1 MTYNACQSLPLR
13 EKLKLNS
20 SARNYKFSI
29 YKYTSYVSLSIY
41 EYTYLPY
48 IVSREPTSRA
58 HSRR

>member
-29 YKYTSYVSLSIY
+29 YKYTSYVSLYI
-41 EYTYLPY
+41 YTYLPY

>member
-41 EYTYLPY
+41 TYLPY